1 MLYHILYQWLSSYYP
16 VLNVFRYQT
25 FRGFG
30 AFFFCFL
37 FILVVEPLFIRK
49 LHRLGIKGQPI
60 RDDGPRDHEVK
71 RGTPTMGGLVVVVAV
86 TLSALLFCD
95 LAVGSV
101 WITLL
106 VFNLFA
112 YVGFLDDWKKISKQD
127 SKGLSER
134 QKLIFQCSIAAL
146 AAGWLVWS
154 SFPLTLQLPFL
165 KQVALPLGILFI
177 PFVVF
182 VVIGTSNAVNLT
194 DGLDGLAIGPVMTV
208 AATYAVFC
216 YVSGHSE
223 ISRYLVVPYVPNL
236 GEISIILA
244 AIVAS
249 GLGFLWY
256 NAFPAQVFM
265 GDTGAL
271 ALGGV
276 LGFVAVLC
284 KQELILV
291 VSGGVFVVE
300 TLSVIIQ
307 RYSYKWRRKRVFRM
321 APIHHHFELKGWAE
335 PKIIVRFWIISIVLA
350 LFSLTTLKLR

>member
-1 MLYHILYQWLSSYYP
+1 MLYHILYQWLSSIYP

-37 FILVVEPLFIRK
+37 FLLVVEPLFIRK

-95 LAVGSV
+95 LSVSSV
-101 WITLL
+101 WVTLL

-112 YVGFLDDWKKISKQD
+112 YVGFLDDWKKITKQD

-146 AAGWLVWS
+146 AAVWLVWS

-165 KQVALPLGILFI
+165 KQVALPLGVLFI

-216 YVSGHSE
+216 YVTGHSE
-223 ISRYLVVPYVPNL
+223 ISRYLVVPYFPNL

-284 KQELILV
+284 KQELILI

-307 RYSYKWRRKRVFRM
+307 RYSYKWRKKRVFRM

-350 LFSLTTLKLR
+350 LLSLTTLKLR